1 MVRQQLRRRPSG
13 FRSFAGEAG
22 QSAVTN
28 ALTVRC
34 EGPILRVLLYGG
46 VALRLIPNIRYGTEG
61 YPDKVARRLRAL
73 NIATWSGSALILL
86 FGVLRFFDKT
96 TPFTW
101 QLAVVNLTTAP
112 ILAALPLLHRFGP
125 AAAPFALTLIGDG
138 FLYFVSARLGTGTGV
153 FFYYSS
159 ATALG
164 ILFLGTERVSLTV
177 VLGAI
182 AAGLIIALH
191 MFVPVNTGIAS
202 HDRLFYGNFVVNVV
216 ASSAILYGIIY
227 YAVRQFA
234 QAEAMVEREYERS
247 EALLTN
253 ILPPHVA
260 GRLKQRANAIIA
272 DAYTEASVLFA
283 DMAGFTARAS
293 DTAPEDLVRFLN
305 GVYTKLDNLVERH
318 GLEKIKTTGDAYM
331 VVSGVPEALLD
342 HAGELADL
350 ALDIQETLEGL
361 VDPKGRAVPVRIGIA
376 SGPVVAGV
384 IGTRKF
390 FYDVWGDTVNTASR
404 MESTSESGKIQ
415 VAPTTHELLADRFEF
430 QARGVIEVRGKGPMK
445 TWFLIGRK
453 MRESLPNE
461 TKGQ

>member
-1 MVRQQLRRRPSG
+1 
-13 FRSFAGEAG
+13 
-22 QSAVTN
+22 
-28 ALTVRC
+28 
-34 EGPILRVLLYGG
+34 
-46 VALRLIPNIRYGTEG
+46 LRLIPNIRYGTEG

-73 NIATWSGSALILL
+73 NIATWSGSALILF
-86 FGVLRFFDKT
+86 FGVLRYFDKT

-112 ILAALPLLHRFGP
+112 ILAALPLLHRFGS

-138 FLYFVSARLGTGTGV
+138 FLYFVSTRLGTGTGV

-159 ATALG
+159 FTALG
-164 ILFLGTERVSLTV
+164 ILFLGTERVGLTV
-177 VLGAI
+177 VLGAF

-202 HDRLFYGNFVVNVV
+202 PGRLFYGNFVVNVV
-216 ASSAILYGIIY
+216 ASSAVLYGIIY

-247 EALLTN
+247 ESLLTN

-260 GRLKQRANAIIA
+260 GRLKRQANAIIA
-272 DAYTEASVLFA
+272 DAYTEASVMFA

-331 VVSGVPEALLD
+331 VVSGVPEALPD

-350 ALDIQETLEGL
+350 ALDIQKALEGL

-404 MESTSESGKIQ
+404 MESTGESGKIQ

-430 QARGVIEVRGKGPMK
+430 QERGVIEVRGKGPMK

-453 MRESLPNE
+453 MRESMPSE